1 VDKVYCTLALVLV
14 FLCSY
19 GANTVKATEFIDP
32 MRPLNYQVPT
42 TDTNPK
48 TETEELNTATW
59 KLTAVLLSEQR
70 SVAVINGQSFQP
82 GDELEGYTL
91 SSIYEDR
98 VVLTGKG
105 RKLVL
110 QRSGT
115 GLKKNPS
122 QENRK

>member
-1 VDKVYCTLALVLV
+1 VDKVCCSIVLV
-14 FLCSY
+14 CVLLCSY

-32 MRPLNYQVPT
+32 MRPLNYQVST

-48 TETEELNTATW
+48 TENEELKTATW

-70 SVAVINGQSFQP
+70 SVAVINGQSLQP

-91 SSIYEDR
+91 RSIHEDR
-98 VVLTGKG
+98 VVLTGEG

-115 GLKKNPS
+115 GLKKNPTP
-122 QENRK
+122 ENRK

>member
-1 VDKVYCTLALVLV
+1 VDKVYCAIALGCVLLYS
-14 FLCSY
+14 F

-32 MRPLNYQVPT
+32 MRPLNYQVST
-42 TDTNPK
+42 TDTNPRTDNEKLK
-48 TETEELNTATW
+48 TAAW

-70 SVAVINGQSFQP
+70 SVAVINGQSLQP

-91 SSIYEDR
+91 RSIHEDR
-98 VVLTGKG
+98 VVLTGEG

-115 GLKKNPS
+115 GLKKNPTP
-122 QENRK
+122 ENRK